1 MKLRVLITVIC
12 YVFLLPVC
20 LPAKGASGSAP
31 ASSPPAQASAKPG
44 SPAAS
49 RPFPSA
55 KGARIEIEHHEAAK
69 TPIDLWERI
78 RSDLSFEKMDNKQ
91 VDKALDEYRSQPNYL
106 PNMSEGSSLYL
117 YYIVDEVQKRDMPME
132 IALVPLVESG
142 LNPFTSS
149 PSNAAGLWQITA
161 ETGANLGLEQTMWFD
176 GRRSVHDSTEV
187 ALDYLERLHRAFD
200 GDWLLALAAYNA
212 GEGRVARARQS
223 NLDKGL
229 PTDFWSLDLPPET
242 RRFVPKILAL
252 SQIVAEPESHDVN
265 LPPVENAPAFEVAAI
280 DGQISLARAADLA
293 DISLETLQDLNPGQL
308 RSATAPGQ
316 SQELLVP
323 FGTAARM
330 EAELVQLSTEEQKR
344 WRTYI
349 VRRGDTLSGIARQFH
364 IDLGLLRR
372 VNGIAGSNVGA
383 GKRLIIPGSDW
394 AQGLSITNGRQEPL
408 KEQVKEPAK
417 EPEQGQMTPYK
428 VQRGD
433 SLYAIAGKFKVSV
446 DDIVSWNSLD
456 PGKHLQPG
464 QTLKLRTGG

>member
-1 MKLRVLITVIC
+1 MKLRVFLTVIF
-12 YVFLLPVC
+12 YLLVLPVC
-20 LPAKGASGSAP
+20 LPARGAGSSVPAPSALAQPGASP
-31 ASSPPAQASAKPG
+31 PPA
-44 SPAAS
+44 AAQRS
-49 RPFPSA
+49 LLGD
-55 KGARIEIEHHEAAK
+55 KGARIEIEHHEAGK

-78 RSDLSFEKMDNKQ
+78 RSDLSFEKLDKKQ
-91 VDKALDEYRSQPNYL
+91 VDRALDEYRSQPNYL
-106 PNMSEGSSLYL
+106 SNMSEGSSLYL

-142 LNPFTSS
+142 LNPFTRS
-149 PSNAAGLWQITA
+149 PSSAAGLWQITA
-161 ETGANLGLEQTMWFD
+161 ETGANLGLERTAWFD
-176 GRRSVHDSTEV
+176 GRRSIHDSTAV
-187 ALDYLERLHRAFD
+187 ALDYLEKLHRAFD

-229 PTDFWSLDLPPET
+229 PTDFWSLDLPAET
-242 RRFVPKILAL
+242 RRFVPRILAL
-252 SQIVAEPESHDVN
+252 SQIVAEPQTHDVN

-280 DGQISLARAADLA
+280 DGQIDLAHAAELA

-323 FGTAARM
+323 FGTGARM
-330 EAELVQLSTEEQKR
+330 EAELAQLSAEEQKR

-349 VRRGDTLSGIARQFH
+349 IKRGDTLSGIARQFH

-372 VNGIAGSNVGA
+372 VNGIAGSNIGA

-394 AQGLSITNGRQEPL
+394 AEGLSITAGPQGAAKRE
-408 KEQVKEPAK
+408 VKEPVK
-417 EPEQGQMTPYK
+417 VPEQGQMTPYK

-456 PGKHLQPG
+456 RGKHLQPG
-464 QTLKLRTGG
+464 QTLQLHTGG

>member
-1 MKLRVLITVIC
+1 MKLRVFIAVIC
-12 YVFLLPVC
+12 YVAVLSVC
-20 LPAKGASGSAP
+20 LPARGAGSSVP
-31 ASSPPAQASAKPG
+31 ESSPLAQASAKPS
-44 SPAAS
+44 SPVAT

-55 KGARIEIEHHEAAK
+55 KGARIEIEHREAAK

-78 RSDLSFEKMDNKQ
+78 RSDLSFEKLDKKQ

-106 PNMSEGSSLYL
+106 SNMSEGSSLYL

-142 LNPFTSS
+142 LNPFTRS

-161 ETGANLGLEQTMWFD
+161 ATGANLGLEQTTWFD
-176 GRRSVHDSTEV
+176 GRRSIHDSTEV

-229 PTDFWSLDLPPET
+229 PTDFWSLDLPAET

-252 SQIVAEPESHDVN
+252 SQIVAEPEIHNVN

-280 DGQISLARAADLA
+280 DGQITLARAADLA

-330 EAELVQLSTEEQKR
+330 EAELAQLSAEDQKR
-344 WRTYI
+344 WRSYI
-349 VRRGDTLSGIARQFH
+349 IKRGDTLSGIARQFH

-372 VNGIAGSNVGA
+372 VNGIAGSNIGA

-394 AQGLSITNGRQEPL
+394 AQGLSITDGRQEPL
-408 KEQVKEPAK
+408 KQQVKEPAK
-417 EPEQGQMTPYK
+417 QPLQGQMTPYK

-456 PGKHLQPG
+456 PAKHLQPG

>member
-1 MKLRVLITVIC
+1 MKLRVFITVIC
-12 YVFLLPVC
+12 YVAVLSVC
-20 LPAKGASGSAP
+20 LPARGAGSSVP
-31 ASSPPAQASAKPG
+31 ESSPLAQASAKPS
-44 SPAAS
+44 SPVAT

-55 KGARIEIEHHEAAK
+55 KGARIEIEHREAAK

-78 RSDLSFEKMDNKQ
+78 RSDLSFEKLDKKQ

-106 PNMSEGSSLYL
+106 SNMSEGSSLYL

-142 LNPFTSS
+142 LNPFTRS

-161 ETGANLGLEQTMWFD
+161 ATGANLGLEQSTWFD
-176 GRRSVHDSTEV
+176 GRRSIHDSTEV

-229 PTDFWSLDLPPET
+229 PTDFWSLDLPAET

-252 SQIVAEPESHDVN
+252 SQIVAEPETHNVN

-280 DGQISLARAADLA
+280 DGQITLARAADLA

-316 SQELLVP
+316 IP
-323 FGTAARM
+323 GTAGALRHRGAHGGGTGATLRGGSKALAQLHHQARRHPFWHRQ
-330 EAELVQLSTEEQKR
+330 AISHRPGPSAQGQRNCREQYRCGQAPDYSRQRLGPGALHHR
-344 WRTYI
+344 WAPGAVETA
-349 VRRGDTLSGIARQFH
+349 GEGASETT
-364 IDLGLLRR
+364 
-372 VNGIAGSNVGA
+372 IAGANDP
-383 GKRLIIPGSDW
+383 L
-394 AQGLSITNGRQEPL
+394 QGTAR
-408 KEQVKEPAK
+408 
-417 EPEQGQMTPYK
+417 
-428 VQRGD
+428 
-433 SLYAIAGKFKVSV
+433 
-446 DDIVSWNSLD
+446 
-456 PGKHLQPG
+456 
-464 QTLKLRTGG
+464 

>member
-1 MKLRVLITVIC
+1 M
-12 YVFLLPVC
+12 P
-20 LPAKGASGSAP
+20 S
-31 ASSPPAQASAKPG
+31 AQASPKPG

-49 RPFPSA
+49 RPFPST
-55 KGARIEIEHHEAAK
+55 KGARIEIEHHEATK

-78 RSDLSFEKMDNKQ
+78 RSDLSFENTDNKL
-91 VDKALDEYRSQPNYL
+91 VDKALKDYRSHPNYL
-106 PNMSEGSSLYL
+106 RNMSEGSSLYL

-132 IALVPLVESG
+132 IALVPLIESG
-142 LNPFTSS
+142 LNPFTRS

-161 ETGANLGLEQTMWFD
+161 KTGANLGLEQTAWFD
-176 GRRSVHDSTEV
+176 GRRSIHDSTEV

-229 PTDFWSLDLPPET
+229 PIDFWSLDLPAET

-252 SQIVAEPESHDVN
+252 SQIVAEPETHNVN

-280 DGQISLARAADLA
+280 DGQITLARAADLA

-330 EAELVQLSTEEQKR
+330 EAEMAQLSAEEQKR

-372 VNGIAGSNVGA
+372 VNGIAGSNIGA

-394 AQGLSITNGRQEPL
+394 AQGLSITDGRQEPL
-408 KEQVKEPAK
+408 KQQLKESGKEPV
-417 EPEQGQMTPYK
+417 QWQMTPYK

-433 SLYAIAGKFKVSV
+433 SLYAIADRFKVSV
-446 DDIVSWNSLD
+446 DDIISWNSLD
-456 PGKHLQPG
+456 PGKHIQPG